1 MNIAGIQKLTL
12 LDYPEKTACTIFTVG
27 CNFRCPFCHNAE
39 LAVGEE
45 QANVSEKEVLDYL
58 ISRRGKLDG
67 LCITGGEPLLQTDI
81 LDFMA
86 KVRSAGF
93 LVKLDT
99 NGSLYEKLKVIVD
112 EKLCDYIAMDIK
124 NVPEKYS
131 VSAGC
136 LVDNENVLKSIEL
149 LKNGGVDYEFR
160 TTVVKELNDKSDFEE
175 IAKLLS
181 GAKRY
186 YLQKFRDSER
196 VMERGFSA
204 YSDEEMHEIQNIV
217 KANGLEVSAL
227 RGVD

>member
-45 QANVSEKEVLDYL
+45 QANVSEQEVLDYL

-86 KVRSAGF
+86 KVRSVGF

-112 EKLCDYIAMDIK
+112 EKLCDYIAMDVK
-124 NVPEKYS
+124 NVPEKYN

-136 LVDNENVLKSIEL
+136 LTDNENVLKSIEL

-160 TTVVKELNDKSDFEE
+160 TTVVKELNDKSDFEK

-186 YLQKFRDSER
+186 FLQKFRDSER

-217 KANGLEVSAL
+217 KANGLEVCTL